1 MFKIFNIRNTLLFFQ
16 IAFMLK
22 YLEDHYG
29 DRATQGDKTA
39 LEAIRTETTRLKDLS
54 DQQKEKTAGTTDDDH
69 KEPMG
74 SEDETDEDVSFRF
87 YID

>member
-1 MFKIFNIRNTLLFFQ
+1 MSQFLTIQ

-39 LEAIRTETTRLKDLS
+39 LEAIRAETTRLKGLS
-54 DQQKEKTAGTTDDDH
+54 DQQKEKTAGTTDDEH
-69 KEPMG
+69 KEPLG

-87 YID
+87 YIH

>member
-1 MFKIFNIRNTLLFFQ
+1 MLACCQNNPDDK

-39 LEAIRTETTRLKDLS
+39 LEAIRSETTRLKGLS
-54 DQQKEKTAGTTDDDH
+54 D
-69 KEPMG
+69 
-74 SEDETDEDVSFRF
+74 
-87 YID
+87 

>member
-1 MFKIFNIRNTLLFFQ
+1 
-16 IAFMLK
+16 MLK

-54 DQQKEKTAGTTDDDH
+54 D
-69 KEPMG
+69 
-74 SEDETDEDVSFRF
+74 
-87 YID
+87 